1 MGSFSIKL
9 RTTKTRMKE
18 RPDLARR
25 ADDPKGDVLI
35 VEDEPLILLELQHM
49 LSELG
54 WVVTHFASDIEK
66 AIDIAQTE
74 KFDIAI
80 LDVNVKGQTSFAVAE
95 VLRNRNVP
103 VVLATGYSTEIIV
116 ENYPGA
122 IFLQK
127 PYLKAELAEAITE
140 ALAVKAQMQKSA

>member
-1 MGSFSIKL
+1 
-9 RTTKTRMKE
+9 MKE

-25 ADDPKGDVLI
+25 VYDPKGDVLI

-54 WVVTHFASDIEK
+54 WAVTHFASDIDK

-74 KFDIAI
+74 RFNIAI
-80 LDVNVKGQTSFAVAE
+80 LDVNVKGRTSFAVAE
-95 VLRNRNVP
+95 VLRNRKVP
-103 VVLATGYSTEIIV
+103 VVLATGYSTEIII

-127 PYLKAELAEAITE
+127 PYLKAELAEAIAK
-140 ALAVKAQMQKSA
+140 ALAVKTQIQKRA

>member
-1 MGSFSIKL
+1 MGSFSIEV
-9 RTTKTRMKE
+9 RTTNRLMKE

-25 ADDPKGDVLI
+25 VCDPKGDVLI
-35 VEDEPLILLELQHM
+35 VEDEPLILIELQHT

-54 WVVTHFASDIEK
+54 WVVTHFASDIDK

-74 KFDIAI
+74 RFDIAI
-80 LDVNVKGQTSFAVAE
+80 LDVNVKGRTSFAVAE

-103 VVLATGYSTEIIV
+103 VVLATGYSTEIII

-127 PYLKAELAEAITE
+127 PYLKAELAEAIAK
-140 ALAVKAQMQKSA
+140 ALAVKTQIQKRA

>member
-1 MGSFSIKL
+1 MKA
-9 RTTKTRMKE
+9 RTERLMKE

-25 ADDPKGDVLI
+25 VYDPKGDVLI

-54 WVVTHFASDIEK
+54 WAVTHFASDIDK
-66 AIDIAQTE
+66 AIDIAQME
-74 KFDIAI
+74 RFDIAI
-80 LDVNVKGQTSFAVAE
+80 LDVNVKGRTSFAVAE

-103 VVLATGYSTEIIV
+103 VVLATGYSTEIII

-127 PYLKAELAEAITE
+127 PYLKAELAEAIAK
-140 ALAVKAQMQKSA
+140 ALAVKTQIQKRA

>member
-1 MGSFSIKL
+1 MN
-9 RTTKTRMKE
+9 E
-18 RPDLARR
+18 RSDLARR
-25 ADDPKGDVLI
+25 VYDPKGDVLI

-54 WVVTHFASDIEK
+54 WVVTHFASDIDK

-74 KFDIAI
+74 RFDIAI
-80 LDVNVKGQTSFAVAE
+80 LDVNVKGRTSFAVAE

-127 PYLKAELAEAITE
+127 PYLKTELEEAIAQ
-140 ALAVKAQMQKSA
+140 ALAIKTQMQKRA

>member
-1 MGSFSIKL
+1 MKA
-9 RTTKTRMKE
+9 RTERLMKE

-25 ADDPKGDVLI
+25 VYDPKGEVLI

-54 WVVTHFASDIEK
+54 WAVTHFASDIDK

-74 KFDIAI
+74 RFDIAI
-80 LDVNVKGQTSFAVAE
+80 LDVNVKGRTSFAVAE
-95 VLRNRNVP
+95 VLRNRKVP
-103 VVLATGYSTEIIV
+103 VVLATGYSTEIII

-127 PYLKAELAEAITE
+127 PYLKAELAEAIAK
-140 ALAVKAQMQKSA
+140 ALAVKTQIQKRA

>member
-25 ADDPKGDVLI
+25 VYDPKGDVLI
-35 VEDEPLILLELQHM
+35 VEDEPLILLELQHT

-54 WVVTHFASDIEK
+54 WVVTHFASDIDK

-74 KFDIAI
+74 RFDIAI
-80 LDVNVKGQTSFAVAE
+80 LDVNVKGRTSFAVAE

-103 VVLATGYSTEIIV
+103 VVLATGYSTEIII

-127 PYLKAELAEAITE
+127 PYLKAELAEAIAK
-140 ALAVKAQMQKSA
+140 ALAVKTQIQKRA